1 MQDPKKI
8 NVTNGVVSNGK
19 IYSLEFHEDNHDAN
33 MKVTDQGVSTYYPIS
48 GGGGGNG
55 GTTVTHGYLSGN
67 SPATVYTGG
76 STPASSGY
84 VVGDWTIDL
93 DTSNIWYLANANT
106 NTWVQSQAV
115 SGGGSGVKTFEY
127 WEHTSNLSQSI
138 PANTGAILYNDGLGL
153 NSSSSKG
160 VLFDGQNFDFSSLS
174 VGSVVNITIQFGSID
189 NPAGA
194 GLNHEYDV
202 FFRHQTSN
210 GLKRFPF
217 VTNASTGNGGRP
229 VFATITIP
237 IIDEDMKQGG
247 AQLDVMTSG
256 AISIYNNFISITVL

>member
-1 MQDPKKI
+1 MQDPKNI
-8 NVTNGVVSNGK
+8 NISTAVIGNGK
-19 IYSLEFHEDNHDAN
+19 TYSIEHHEDTHIT
-33 MKVTDQGVSTYYPIS
+33 KVKVVDKGVATYYPV
-48 GGGGGNG
+48 GG
-55 GTTVTHGYLSGN
+55 
-67 SPATVYTGG
+67 AG
-76 STPASSGY
+76 S
-84 VVGDWTIDL
+84 L
-93 DTSNIWYLANANT
+93 
-106 NTWVQSQAV
+106 
-115 SGGGSGVKTFEY
+115 KTFEY

-138 PANTGAILYNDGLGL
+138 PANTITFLENDGLGL

-189 NPAGA
+189 NPAGG
-194 GLNHEYDV
+194 GLNHDFDV

-217 VTNASTGNGGRP
+217 VTDAATGNGGRP

-247 AQLDVMTSG
+247 AQLDVASVG
-256 AISIYNNFISITVL
+256 AISIYHNFISISVL